1 MEEYRKIS
9 DEDRQRRKRLEEVRK
24 EQKRRKI
31 ISVTLSSLI
40 IAAVCIVGVWLCYTR
55 FFKVSKCVVKGDVPY
70 TADEMLA
77 GSGYE
82 KGMLLYAL
90 DEKTVEQNVMYN
102 LPFVDSFK
110 MKRFWPGT
118 VVFEVQKA
126 EPSMYVTLSGE
137 NFVLSQS
144 MRVLSQTKDF
154 SYIESEKLLHV
165 KFSSVE
171 RCVAGEFLV
180 TKDKSADT
188 AKEIFALLEQNSL
201 VSDVG
206 EIDLTDKFEIS
217 FSYKNNYV
225 VELGDNRSLDKKI
238 KFMIGIVNRLHE
250 GTSGIID
257 VSDENVKEGILKSF

>member
-1 MEEYRKIS
+1 
-9 DEDRQRRKRLEEVRK
+9 
-24 EQKRRKI
+24 
-31 ISVTLSSLI
+31 
-40 IAAVCIVGVWLCYTR
+40 
-55 FFKVSKCVVKGDVPY
+55 VVKGDVPY
-70 TADEMLA
+70 TADEMLLGA
-77 GSGYE
+77 GFE

-90 DEKTVEQNVMYN
+90 DEKTVEENVMYN

-118 VVFEVQKA
+118 VVFEVEKS
-126 EPSMYVTLSGE
+126 EPSMYITLADE
-137 NFVLSQS
+137 NFILSQS

-154 SYIESEKLLHV
+154 SFIESENLVHV
-165 KFSSVE
+165 KLSSVE

-180 TKDKSADT
+180 TKDNSSET
-188 AKEIFALLEQNSL
+188 AKEIYSLLCDNSL

-206 EIDLTDKFEIS
+206 EIDITDKFDIS
-217 FSYKNNYV
+217 FSYGNNYV

-238 KFMIGIVNRLHE
+238 HFMIGIVNQLHE